1 MATFDSSILEK
12 LEENFTNTKTIID
25 NINEKIEKY
34 NNELKQNV
42 IERQN
47 LESKRLSIEME
58 LGTLKEEKLKQDKL
72 YETAIDEYN
81 KVKEQIEKLL
91 ILFNNT

>member
-12 LEENFTNTKTIID
+12 LEEKFTNTKIIID
-25 NINEKIEKY
+25 NINENIEKY
-34 NNELKQNV
+34 NNELKQNDT
-42 IERQN
+42 ERQK

-72 YETAIDEYN
+72 YKTAIDEYN

>member
-1 MATFDSSILEK
+1 MATFDSSILEQ

-25 NINEKIEKY
+25 NINENIEKY
-34 NNELKQNV
+34 NNELKQNEN
-42 IERQN
+42 ERQN
-47 LESKRLSIEME
+47 LESKRLNIEME

-72 YETAIDEYN
+72 YQTAIDEYN
-81 KVKEQIEKLL
+81 KVKEQIGKLL